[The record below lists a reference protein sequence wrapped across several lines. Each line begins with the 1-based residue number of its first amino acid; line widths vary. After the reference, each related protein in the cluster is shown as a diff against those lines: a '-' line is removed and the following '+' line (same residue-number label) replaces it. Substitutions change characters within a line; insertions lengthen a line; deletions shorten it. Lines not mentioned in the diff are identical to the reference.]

1 MTFDQAIIDPQQQ
14 SLALKLS
21 HLPCFNF
28 KVDNISVINTGLSQP
43 CFQVNYDNKTYF
55 AKYLIANSIEPLASQ
70 LAARAGISPK
80 LIYVGQNWLITEFI
94 AGQGLDNGHQSEEEK
109 LVVTIAL
116 LARCHNIA
124 LSSTSSKSE
133 SSDSNHQN
141 LAQKISLTD
150 DQLSKQSYLPSLDI
164 SATIEQLLQN
174 IALSSTQHQA
184 LKFLVN
190 VFQQNL
196 AETHKIVQH
205 TRQVFCHGD
214 ANYSNIIALKNE
226 TKNPENLYKIIDFEC
241 ACIGPIAYD
250 LAMLMAVNSIDSS
263 KVEMITSRYQQ
274 ALTRL
279 NQQQK
284 LTKIIDNL
292 TENTHENSNISPL
305 LVTCYFDFSLLINGL
320 WYLSQYQ
327 GRKLIKY
334 KILSIKQLMLLAI
347 RHPQVNRLL
356 DEMR

>member
-1 MTFDQAIIDPQQQ
+1 MKFDQAIIDPHQQ

-21 HLPCFNF
+21 HLPCFNL
-28 KVDNISVINTGLSQP
+28 KVDNISVINAGLSQP
-43 CFQVNYDNKTYF
+43 CFQVNHEDKTYF

-70 LAARAGISPK
+70 LAARDGISPK

-94 AGQGLDNGHQSEEEK
+94 EGQGLDNSNQSEEEK
-109 LVVTIAL
+109 LAVTIAL
-116 LARCHNIA
+116 LVRCHNIA
-124 LSSTSSKSE
+124 LSSSKSE
-133 SSDSNHQN
+133 SNHSNHQN
-141 LAQKISLTD
+141 LTQKISLTD
-150 DQLSKQSYLPSLDI
+150 NQRSKKSYLQNLDI
-164 SATIEQLLQN
+164 SATIKQLLQN

-196 AETHKIVQH
+196 AETHEILQY

-226 TKNPENLYKIIDFEC
+226 TANSENLYKIIDFEC
-241 ACIGPIAYD
+241 ACIAPIAYD

-263 KVEMITSRYQQ
+263 KVEMITSLYQQ

-279 NQQQK
+279 NQQKK
-284 LTKIIDNL
+284 LTDIVDNL
-292 TENTHENSNISPL
+292 AENTEKNDDISL
-305 LVTCYFDFSLLINGL
+305 GLVTCYYDFSLLINSL

-327 GRKLIKY
+327 ERKLIKY
-334 KILSIKQLMLLAI
+334 KILSVKQLMLLAT
-347 RHPQVNRLL
+347 RYPQVNRVL

>member
-1 MTFDQAIIDPQQQ
+1 LTFEQAIIDQEQQ

-21 HLPCFNF
+21 HLACFNL
-28 KVDNISVINTGLSQP
+28 KVDNISVINAGLSQP
-43 CFQVNYDNKTYF
+43 CFQVNYENKTYF
-55 AKYLIANSIEPLASQ
+55 AKYLIADSIEPLASQ
-70 LAARAGISPK
+70 LAARDKISPK

-94 AGQGLDNGHQSEEEK
+94 AGKGLDNGKQSEEEK
-109 LVVTIAL
+109 LAVTIAL

-133 SSDSNHQN
+133 SSQSNHQN
-141 LAQKISLTD
+141 LAEKISLTD

-164 SATIEQLLQN
+164 STTIEQLLQN
-174 IALSSTQHQA
+174 IVLSSTQHQA
-184 LKFLVN
+184 LKSLVN
-190 VFQQNL
+190 VFQQKL
-196 AETHKIVQH
+196 AEAHQIVQH

-214 ANYSNIIALKNE
+214 ANYSNVIALKNE
-226 TKNPENLYKIIDFEC
+226 TKNPESLYKIIDFEC
-241 ACIGPIAYD
+241 ACIAPIEYD

-263 KVEMITSRYQQ
+263 QVEMITSCYQQ

-284 LTKIIDNL
+284 LTKIIDKL
-292 TENTHENSNISPL
+292 TEITQENSNVSPL
-305 LVTCYFDFSLLINGL
+305 LVMCYFDFSLLINSL

>member
-1 MTFDQAIIDPQQQ
+1 LTFDQAIVDPQQQ

-21 HLPCFNF
+21 HLPCFNL
-28 KVDNISVINTGLSQP
+28 KADNISVINTGLSQP

-55 AKYLIANSIEPLASQ
+55 AKYLIADSIEPLASQ
-70 LAARAGISPK
+70 FASRAGISPK

-94 AGQGLDNGHQSEEEK
+94 AGQGLDNGKQREEEK
-109 LVVTIAL
+109 LAITIAL
-116 LARCHNIA
+116 LARCHSIA

-133 SSDSNHQN
+133 SSHINNQN
-141 LAQKISLTD
+141 LTQKISLTD
-150 DQLSKQSYLPSLDI
+150 DQLSKQSYLPNLDI
-164 SATIEQLLQN
+164 SATIKQLLQN
-174 IALSSTQHQA
+174 IVLSSTQHQA
-184 LKFLVN
+184 LKSLVN

-196 AETHKIVQH
+196 AETDKIVQH
-205 TRQVFCHGD
+205 TRHVFCHGD
-214 ANYSNIIALKNE
+214 ANYSNVIALKNV
-226 TKNPENLYKIIDFEC
+226 TKNPESLYKIIDFEC
-241 ACIGPIAYD
+241 ACIAPIEYD

-263 KVEMITSRYQQ
+263 KVEMITSLYQQ

-279 NQQQK
+279 NQQKK
-284 LTKIIDNL
+284 LTDIVDNL
-292 TENTHENSNISPL
+292 TENTEKNDGISPA
-305 LVTCYFDFSLLINGL
+305 LVTCYYDLSILINGL

-327 GRKLIKY
+327 KRKLIKY